1 MLPISELRD
10 KKVTYFV
17 VVYKNLMVDNK
28 ILYGFATI
36 KRKRKKSNRW
46 TLNKQQNT
54 NFNEIQQLFILQN
67 KELLRSCA

>member
-10 KKVTYFV
+10 EKVTYFV

-36 KRKRKKSNRW
+36 KRKRKKSNRG

>member
-36 KRKRKKSNRW
+36 KRKRKKSNRG

-67 KELLRSCA
+67 EELLRSCA

>member
-46 TLNKQQNT
+46 TLNK
-54 NFNEIQQLFILQN
+54 
-67 KELLRSCA
+67 

>member
-36 KRKRKKSNRW
+36 KRKRKKSNRG